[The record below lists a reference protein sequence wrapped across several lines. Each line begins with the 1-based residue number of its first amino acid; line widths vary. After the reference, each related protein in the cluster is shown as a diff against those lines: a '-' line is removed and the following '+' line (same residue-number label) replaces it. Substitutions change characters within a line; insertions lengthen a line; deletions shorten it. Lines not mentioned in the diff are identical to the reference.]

1 MARSPSVFQIDPKTA
16 DNLDDMRRQLNM
28 DDNAEVV
35 LRAIEFMRV
44 ALTHSKGGVVTILT
58 PDGKTLPVRL
68 AGT

>member
-16 DNLDDMRRQLNM
+16 DNLDDMRRQLRM
-28 DDNAEVV
+28 EDNAEVI

-44 ALTHSKGGVVTILT
+44 ALTYSSGGVVTILT

-68 AGT
+68 VGT